1 MDKFYF
7 LRQLAAL
14 VFALAFAFPGTAAAQ
29 KLLVG
34 WVSVTA
40 IDAPSW
46 VIKEAGFFK
55 EEGLDADLIYI
66 SSSPTMAQAMLAG
79 EVAISGVNSQIV
91 ADIGLQGGDLVAM
104 GAVTNVVAFY
114 VMAPPEIKSIT
125 DLKGKPIGVTRF
137 GASTDFAIRMLL
149 TKYGLEPVRDVPILQ
164 IGGMPEIAAALSK
177 RLIYAAP
184 MSFPMVY
191 VAQQAG
197 MKILAN
203 LARENIPFM
212 HGGITTSRRFIKE
225 RRAEAKAFLR
235 AYGKAVHFMHFR
247 KEETKGIFS
256 RYTKIKDPGILDG
269 TLQYAYDFVEKIPMV
284 KSQAF
289 QVTLDEI
296 AKKNPK
302 AKQARPEQ
310 FYDNSLVEELIQ
322 EGFFKKLWG

>member
-1 MDKFYF
+1 VDRFYQI
-7 LRQLAAL
+7 RL
-14 VFALAFAFPGTAAAQ
+14 VTGLVVALALAFPGTAAAQ

-40 IDAPSW
+40 IDTPTW
-46 VIKEAGFFK
+46 VLKEAGFFK
-55 EEGLDADLIYI
+55 QEGLDADLIYI
-66 SSSPTMAQAMLAG
+66 ASSPTMAQAMLAG
-79 EVAISGVNSQIV
+79 QVAISGVNSQVI

-114 VMAPPEIKSIT
+114 VMAPPEIKSVE

-137 GASTDFAIRMLL
+137 GASTDFGIRMLL

-177 RLIYAAP
+177 KSIYAAP

-191 VAQQAG
+191 VAQRAG

-203 LARENIPFM
+203 LAKENIPFM
-212 HGGITTSRRFIKE
+212 HGGITTSRTFMKQH
-225 RRAEAKAFLR
+225 RAEAKAFLR
-235 AYGKAVHFMHFR
+235 AYGRAVHFMHTR
-247 KEETKGIFS
+247 REETKEIFS
-256 RYTKIKDPGILDG
+256 RYSKIKDPGMLDG
-269 TLQYAYDFVEKIPMV
+269 SLQYAYDFVEKVPLV

-296 AKKNPK
+296 GKKNPK
-302 AKQARPEQ
+302 AQQAKPEQ

-322 EGFFKKLWG
+322 EGFFKNLWQ